1 MGNWFNQRSCKSNLV
16 ITTYLI
22 SKKIMVQPKYSP
34 QEALERVKLMMK
46 YDTSKTLN
54 ENKGIIKEQL
64 SSCPNSISDD
74 DIKKLAEDA
83 GKSAFSLT
91 ALVKRMFSGDENAKV
106 VLNAIKQVVG
116 KNTWDEVDEKCIPAK
131 DVFDKYF
138 KKNTESWLG
147 LTGGSSVSEKLN
159 EIVNDSYVKKTFP
172 EAIRIITKAKS
183 LWDAPSPSTTTNV
196 PTTSGGT
203 GNTGGVKG
211 NTGGGKGNSGGGFKL
226 CKGIY
231 SFGCKT
237 DPSGAIG
244 QVQSCLGGLVVDG
257 KYGTNTNNKLKEIGY
272 NSFKDEDIQK
282 ICNKQKQPD
291 TSKEAPKEVPKDD
304 IVQVDSE
311 DAVDLLK

>member
-1 MGNWFNQRSCKSNLV
+1 
-16 ITTYLI
+16 
-22 SKKIMVQPKYSP
+22 MVQPKYSP

-91 ALVKRMFSGDENAKV
+91 ATIKRMFSGDENAKV
-106 VLNAIKQVVG
+106 VLNAIKQIVG

-138 KKNTESWLG
+138 KKNTESLFG
-147 LTGGSSVSEKLN
+147 LTGGSNVSEKLN

-183 LWDAPSPSTTTNV
+183 LWDAPSPPTTTNV

-203 GNTGGVKG
+203 GNTGGGTG
-211 NTGGGKGNSGGGFKL
+211 NTGRRTGGYKDCTS
-226 CKGIY
+226 KGIY

-244 QVQSCLGGLVVDG
+244 QVQSCLGLVVDG
-257 KYGTNTNNKLKEIGY
+257 KYGKNTNAKLKEIGRT
-272 NSFKDEDIQK
+272 SFKDADIQT
-282 ICNKQKQPD
+282 ICNKKPD
-291 TSKEAPKEVPKDD
+291 TAAGTPAAGTTPEVDGEIITIDGTKQDF
-304 IVQVDSE
+304 
-311 DAVDLLK
+311 